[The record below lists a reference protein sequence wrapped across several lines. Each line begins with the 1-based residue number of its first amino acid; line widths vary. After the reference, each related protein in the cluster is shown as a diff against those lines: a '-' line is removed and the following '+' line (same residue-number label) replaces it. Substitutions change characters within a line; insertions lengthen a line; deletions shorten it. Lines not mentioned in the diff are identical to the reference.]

1 MKKDLAI
8 TEWCLQKKINTE
20 FHHVVCNL

>member
-8 TEWCLQKKINTE
+8 TEWCLQKKN
-20 FHHVVCNL
+20 

>member
-8 TEWCLQKKINTE
+8 LTVNFIN
-20 FHHVVCNL
+20 